1 MHARKL
7 LSNSAQVLKKI
18 PEEDRA
24 AEVDLDKINLSSMKT
39 LGVLW
44 LAKEDVFTYRVNP
57 PDEKFQLTKRNVL
70 CKIVMLFDAMG
81 FLLPYAIR
89 TKILLQEMWTSG
101 LDWGD
106 PLDPSQARQAK
117 KWFEE
122 LSELS
127 DVQVPLCLQ
136 LNSLVETV
144 STLHTFTDASGD
156 VYGAVTYVRCQ

>member
-1 MHARKL
+1 
-7 LSNSAQVLKKI
+7 
-18 PEEDRA
+18 
-24 AEVDLDKINLSSMKT
+24 
-39 LGVLW
+39 
-44 LAKEDVFTYRVNP
+44 
-57 PDEKFQLTKRNVL
+57 
-70 CKIVMLFDAMG
+70 MLFDAMG
-81 FLLPYAIR
+81 FLSPYAIR

-101 LDWGD
+101 LDWDD

-117 KWFEE
+117 KWVE
-122 LSELS
+122 